1 MISLNN
7 GHKAKIEIKFRIWND
22 IDFEYMDINAWKMHK
37 YSCGDMK
44 VFLPLRQFGRLIN

>member
-1 MISLNN
+1 MISILN
-7 GHKAKIEIKFRIWND
+7 
-22 IDFEYMDINAWKMHK
+22 INALKMHK